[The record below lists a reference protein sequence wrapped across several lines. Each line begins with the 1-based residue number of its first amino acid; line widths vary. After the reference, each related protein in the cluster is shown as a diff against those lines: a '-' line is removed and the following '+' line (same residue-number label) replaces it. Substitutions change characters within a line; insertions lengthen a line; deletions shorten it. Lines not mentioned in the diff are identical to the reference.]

1 MLKTDMKNPVL
12 SRNTDH
18 KDRQAHQTWQS
29 EKHFNEQDKNL
40 TMGLK
45 PTLFCCKNI
54 IFLFL

>member
-1 MLKTDMKNPVL
+1 MDMKNPVL
-12 SRNTDH
+12 SRNIDH